1 MSNFL
6 KSVLTFE
13 QGYRMWSFIFLTA
26 IVEIFLV
33 VGTYMNWHLRQ
44 IPWLVGFTFLAFL
57 LAFIS
62 HLNFT
67 QTPKRIIVLVLYF
80 AFTGFMIDA
89 VLINT
94 EQFHFNIKSIYI
106 FNTPVTQIF
115 GWFFMFYMVFSTS
128 SSVGMMLNGGKSSYS
143 WLGAFLRSLLDGVL
157 FMGYSFLLEPMG
169 VNEGSWQWTIDTPYQ
184 YFSVPYMVFFG
195 FFLSIFCL
203 GLPFRLFEAYRPL
216 KKPPMPLQV
225 ILFSPIVFILLMIL
239 LLLNLLILDLI
250 IVTILGGFLLIL
262 FSIIFAIS
270 LYFYHITTVVRQ
282 DIK

>member
-26 IVEIFLV
+26 IVEILLV

-128 SSVGMMLNGGKSSYS
+128 SSVGMMLNGGTNDCFDSQIPNSTMQYHIIGLGSSRS
-143 WLGAFLRSLLDGVL
+143 KNDFLRLCIKDFSNSFSSSFHISFCRPSKGMGRGRISKTIFHHFGHCPYHLFPQGRGGRIIKIYSGV
-157 FMGYSFLLEPMG
+157 
-169 VNEGSWQWTIDTPYQ
+169 
-184 YFSVPYMVFFG
+184 
-195 FFLSIFCL
+195 IF
-203 GLPFRLFEAYRPL
+203 
-216 KKPPMPLQV
+216 Q
-225 ILFSPIVFILLMIL
+225 IVAA
-239 LLLNLLILDLI
+239 
-250 IVTILGGFLLIL
+250 
-262 FSIIFAIS
+262 S
-270 LYFYHITTVVRQ
+270 R
-282 DIK
+282 